1 MQKYAVDTKVDM
13 VLLGGDIFDQRIPS
27 VQGMNHAVDCLK
39 LLQQHKIPCIGI
51 SGNHDAKEASS
62 DFSFLRSLSAW
73 GFLKLLEPV
82 YEKDSA
88 KLVEWDDN
96 KRTGSF
102 INICGI
108 RVYGSIWWGSSTSDN
123 LTRLMDMVR
132 DVHDSSVYNV
142 LLLHAEIEGMLNSH
156 IKGVSVEKVK
166 ELKKYFNYIA
176 LGHIHKNFEIDS
188 LLYNP
193 GSVESCNV
201 EEYFYKH
208 GVYLVEVDIKN
219 KTHKAILKENYYRR
233 PIIRLIF
240 EVLESFSPEEFKT
253 NLFNYLNKELISQ
266 TNENKDLAPVIELRL
281 QGKLGFKTNLLD
293 LNKIREKIK
302 KDYHSLLVL
311 IKNETL
317 PLDFAIEACDT
328 LTRGEKERKI
338 LVDLISKDK
347 RFESKS
353 DKFTDLLLEAKRLAL
368 FGEDPSKIAD
378 LIERNV

>member
-1 MQKYAVDTKVDM
+1 M
-13 VLLGGDIFDQRIPS
+13 VLLGGDIFDQRLPS
-27 VQGMNHAVDCLK
+27 VQGMNHAVECLK
-39 LLQQHKIPCIGI
+39 LLQQNNIPCIGI
-51 SGNHDAKEASS
+51 SGNHDAKDASS
-62 DFSFLRSLSAW
+62 DFSFLRSLSSW

-82 YEKDSA
+82 YEKDFA
-88 KLVEWDDN
+88 KLVEWDEN

-176 LGHIHKNFEIDS
+176 LGHIHKNFEVDS

-208 GVYLVEVDIKN
+208 GVYSVEVDTVK
-219 KTHKAILKENYYRR
+219 KTHKAVLKEDYYRR
-233 PIIRLIF
+233 PIIRVRF
-240 EVLESFSPEEFKT
+240 ETSENYSPEEFKT
-253 NLFNYLNKELISQ
+253 KLFEHLNKELTS
-266 TNENKDLAPVIELRL
+266 ENKDLAPVVEIRIS
-281 QGKLGFKTNLLD
+281 GKLGFKTNLLD
-293 LNKIREKIK
+293 LNKIRERIK
-302 KDYHSLLVL
+302 KDYRSLLVL

-317 PLDFAIEACDT
+317 PLDFALESNDNIP
-328 LTRGEKERKI
+328 RSEKERKI
-338 LVDLISKDK
+338 LVDLVSKDK

-368 FGEDPSKIAD
+368 FGEDPAKIAD
-378 LIERNV
+378 LIERNI